1 MLYLHIDMQTQPY
14 TNSSVYKD
22 LCVADITRKCLWSF
36 GSVGVYGLWKPKQM
50 YIEWSFV
57 VLLGE
62 MTVSLM
68 SFQIANPEIL
78 SQTLKLSVAA

>member
-1 MLYLHIDMQTQPY
+1 MD
-14 TNSSVYKD
+14 
-22 LCVADITRKCLWSF
+22 
-36 GSVGVYGLWKPKQM
+36 
-50 YIEWSFV
+50 IEWSFV

-78 SQTLKLSVAA
+78 SQTLRLSVAAWEVNS

>member
-1 MLYLHIDMQTQPY
+1 M
-14 TNSSVYKD
+14 
-22 LCVADITRKCLWSF
+22 
-36 GSVGVYGLWKPKQM
+36 
-50 YIEWSFV
+50 

-78 SQTLKLSVAA
+78 LQTLRLSVAAWEVNS